1 MLLSDLTQL
10 YGVSGDETNV
20 REFIYDKIK
29 SKCDDIKIDS
39 MGNMIAFKKGKNK
52 SNKKI
57 MITAHMDEVGF
68 IISSI
73 TDDGFLKFKTVG
85 GIDPRV
91 LPSKFV
97 SVGKKH
103 QTGIIGSKAIH
114 LMTKSE
120 RTSIIK
126 TKDLYIDIGAKS
138 KKEAEKLVS
147 VGDYATFRSE
157 YKEFGNEMIKAK
169 ALDDRCG
176 CSILINMLD
185 NRYDYDLYAAFTVQ
199 EEVGLRGARVCSYSI
214 KPDVAIVIET
224 TACSDTPGVDPYNY
238 STVINEG
245 PSVSLIDRRTYYNK
259 DFADYIFNLAK
270 ENNIKIQYKKAS
282 FGGNDAGEIH
292 LSNEGVKTAA
302 LSIPVRYIHT
312 PSSVISKKDYDAL
325 NELLQLVLKEIE
337 L

>member
-10 YGVSGDETNV
+10 CGVSGDETNV

-52 SNKKI
+52 SGKKI
-57 MITAHMDEVGF
+57 MIASHMDEVGF

-224 TACSDTPGVDPYNY
+224 TACSDTPGVEPYNY

-270 ENNIKIQYKKAS
+270 ENNINIQYKKAA

-312 PSSVISKKDYDAL
+312 PSCVISKNDYRAL
-325 NELLQLVLKEIE
+325 NELLQLVLKEIR